1 MMPSVAGPAPVLWIT
16 GLSGAGK
23 TTISGLLTERLRLR
37 GGSWIM
43 LDGDRMRAMLP
54 WPGGYERE
62 EREKI
67 AFYYGRLCAEISGQG
82 IGVVCATVSMFHSVR
97 RWNRDTM
104 PGYREIYLRVPIEEL
119 RRRDSKGLYGASDAG
134 GLVGV
139 DIAAEMPEAP
149 DLVIENHGGQS
160 PEDAVSV
167 ILAAMEKDFRGHRS
181 IRRSDQNPEQS
192 KAE

>member
-23 TTISGLLTERLRLR
+23 TTVACLLVERLRLR
-37 GGSWIM
+37 GGSWVM

-97 RWNRDTM
+97 RWNRDAM
-104 PGYREIYLRVPIEEL
+104 PGYREIYLRVPIGEL
-119 RRRDSKGLYGASDAG
+119 RRRDSKGLYAASAAS

-139 DIAAEMPEAP
+139 DIVAEMPETP
-149 DLVIENHGGQS
+149 DLVIENHGGRS
-160 PEDAVSV
+160 PGDAVSA
-167 ILAAMEKDFRGHRS
+167 ILAAMERDFADTVPLDENDR
-181 IRRSDQNPEQS
+181 NPEQTRT
-192 KAE
+192 E